1 MSLKRLIIAALA
13 AGTLFSAAAP
23 AALPPGYKIQLL
35 TDNYPPFNMAE
46 GDKNFARGKNVHGFA
61 ADVMRETFK
70 RAGIAY
76 EMTLRFPWARVYQ
89 TTLDNPDHGLFVTA
103 RAPERE
109 KLFKWVGP
117 LSPYAWVVLARAD
130 SPISLGSL
138 EEAKPYRFGTY
149 KSNILASELRAKGLV
164 VSETLRDQE
173 NVHKLQSGQIDLW
186 ATGDPAG
193 RYIAKLE
200 GVTGL
205 KTVFRVESGQLF
217 LALNLQT
224 PDEAVQR
231 LQSALDQLRAEGFLD
246 KTMSGYLE

>member
-1 MSLKRLIIAALA
+1 MSLKRLIVVALA
-13 AGTLFSAAAP
+13 AGALFSGAAS

-46 GDKNFARGKNVHGFA
+46 DGKNFAREQNIHGFA
-61 ADVMRETFK
+61 ADVLRETFK

-89 TTLDNPDHGLFVTA
+89 AALDNPNHGVFVTT
-103 RAPERE
+103 RVPERE

-117 LSPYAWVVLARAD
+117 LGTHAWEVLAKAE
-130 SPISLGSL
+130 SPISFSSL
-138 EEAKPYRFGTY
+138 EEARQYRFGTY
-149 KSNILASELRAKGLV
+149 KSNIISDQLRAKGLTV
-164 VSETLRDQE
+164 AETLRDQE
-173 NVHKLQSGQIDLW
+173 NVHKLQNGQIDLW
-186 ATGDPAG
+186 ATGDPSG
-193 RYIAKLE
+193 RYLAKQE

-205 KTVFRVESGQLF
+205 KTVFRVEYGQLF

-246 KTMSGYLE
+246 KTMSRYLE

>member
-1 MSLKRLIIAALA
+1 MSLKRLFAAALT
-13 AGTLFSAAAP
+13 AGMLFSGAAS

-35 TDNYPPFNMAE
+35 ADNYPPFNMAVD
-46 GDKNFARGKNVHGFA
+46 GKNFAREENIQGFA
-61 ADVMRETFK
+61 ADVLRETFK

-76 EMTLRFPWARVYQ
+76 EMNLRFPWARIYQ
-89 TTLDNPDHGLFVTA
+89 MALDNPDHGVFVTTRSA
-103 RAPERE
+103 ERE

-117 LSPYAWVVLARAD
+117 LGAHAWEVLARAD

-138 EEAKPYRFGTY
+138 EEAGQYRFGTY
-149 KSNILASELRAKGLV
+149 KSNIIGNELRAKGLTV
-164 VSETLRDQE
+164 VETLRDQE

-186 ATGDPAG
+186 ATGDPSG
-193 RYIAKLE
+193 RYLARQE

-205 KTVFRVESGQLF
+205 KRVLRVENGQLF

-231 LQSALDQLRAEGFLD
+231 LQAALDKLRAEGFLD
-246 KTMSGYLE
+246 KTMNAYLE